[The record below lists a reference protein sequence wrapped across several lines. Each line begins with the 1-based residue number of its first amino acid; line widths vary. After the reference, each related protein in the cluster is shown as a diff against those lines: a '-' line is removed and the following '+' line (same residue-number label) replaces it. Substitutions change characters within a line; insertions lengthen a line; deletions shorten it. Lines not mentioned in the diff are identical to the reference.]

1 MISLRF
7 PMDVLKKIVNDL
19 TSNIL
24 DFIFVVDF
32 EGLSILSFKSLMP
45 I

>member
-1 MISLRF
+1 
-7 PMDVLKKIVNDL
+7 MDVLKKIVNDL

-32 EGLSILSFKSLMP
+32 EGLSILSFKS
-45 I
+45 